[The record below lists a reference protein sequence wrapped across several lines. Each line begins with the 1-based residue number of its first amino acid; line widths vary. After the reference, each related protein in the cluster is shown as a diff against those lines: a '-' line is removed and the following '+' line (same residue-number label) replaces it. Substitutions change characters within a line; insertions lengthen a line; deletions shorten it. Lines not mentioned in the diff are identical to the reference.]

1 MNLTID
7 SKLILPLLGGII
19 FLTIF
24 LLGYSTIDNNW
35 YEFRD
40 DGVITMSVAK
50 NLVDYGFIGVNP
62 SGPIVEASS
71 SPLQTFLY
79 ALIYYLTGAN
89 YEVYSWWQ
97 TVLSTFFIGFIFI
110 NFFAKK
116 PITGVMVTVVSA
128 ASLTFFY
135 PFFLWHAS
143 GMENALTHLLLL
155 ATIYFLYKALV
166 SNQINYSVI
175 IVAVLATI
183 VRIENIYPIL
193 VLLMVFSI
201 YWYVVTRNFSG
212 FYLFLFVIFLWL
224 VFHTWRFIYFK
235 DLMPNTAYAQ
245 NISVGERIK
254 LLVSLDWPYL
264 QQSFYLAKEIFLDQ
278 AGWLLIVFFPMIVFA
293 KKNTNSLLLFLLII
307 LLCITSIFY
316 PFLFGPTRIDHARTT
331 TPMSLM
337 VFLFLSTLYFFTTAK
352 KLFHIYFLTGAL
364 PIILLVYSYME
375 IKPYYLGWSTKG
387 FNQVRNQFNQ
397 IAAEHNIYRA
407 TVSNPDLGVMSWYKQ
422 FNVIDLGVL
431 GSPIMA
437 KLENGP
443 EITEY
448 YLNYGLPDII
458 EAHKVWIKIY
468 CNSIFT
474 QARFQELYQ
483 MVGHKYDIFAICKD
497 QAKPPKIYWIRKDIT
512 NHSNSSER
520 TLLNDLQ
527 THLSVK
533 RIAKEVND
541 CGYDTHSC
549 RYIARTVYKFIPELR
564 QQQIFDSVLTL
575 FKSDTDR
582 ALLEGWRDPQAHQV
596 IIQAVKKNLITPL

>member
-1 MNLTID
+1 MNLIIVN
-7 SKLILPLLGGII
+7 KLNILSLLGGVI

-24 LLGYSTIDNNW
+24 LIGYSTIDTDW

-50 NLVDYGFIGVNP
+50 TLVDYGFIGVNP

-79 ALIYYLTGAN
+79 SLIYYLTGAN

-97 TVLSTFFIGFIFI
+97 TVVATFLIGFIFI
-110 NFFAKK
+110 SFFVEQ
-116 PITGVMVTVVSA
+116 PVTSIIVTVVSA
-128 ASLTFFY
+128 IGLTYFY

-143 GMENALTHLLLL
+143 GMENALTHLLFL
-155 ATIYFLYKALV
+155 ATLYFLYQTMVNNK
-166 SNQINYSVI
+166 INYLIVI
-175 IVAVLATI
+175 VIFLTTI
-183 VRIENIYPIL
+183 VRMESIYHISIL
-193 VLLMVFSI
+193 LIAFSI
-201 YWYVVTRNFSG
+201 YWYVVNRNFSA
-212 FYLFLFVIFLWL
+212 FYLLLLAVFLWL

-235 DLMPNTAYAQ
+235 DIMPNTAYAQ
-245 NISVGERIK
+245 SISVGDRIK
-254 LLVSLDWPYL
+254 QLVSLDWPYL
-264 QQSFYLAKEIFLDQ
+264 QQSFYLAKEIFLAQ
-278 AGWLLIVFFPMIVFA
+278 AGWLLIVFVPMIVLA
-293 KKNTNSLLLFLLII
+293 KKNTNSLLLFILII
-307 LLCITSIFY
+307 LLCITSIFN

-331 TPMSLM
+331 TQMSLV
-337 VFLFLSTLYFFTTAK
+337 VFLFLSTLYFFIDSK
-352 KLFHIYFLTGAL
+352 KLFYIYLLSCAL
-364 PIILLVYSYME
+364 PIIFLVYSDME
-375 IKPYYLGWSTKG
+375 IKPHYLGWSTKG
-387 FNQVRNQFNQ
+387 FNQVRNQFNK
-397 IAAEHNIYRA
+397 IAAEHHIYRA

-458 EAHKVWIKIY
+458 EAHGVWIKGY

-474 QARFQELYQ
+474 QKKFQELYQ
-483 MVGHKYDIFAICKD
+483 VVGPKYDISAICED
-497 QAKPPKIYWIRKDIT
+497 QAKPPRIYWVRKDIT
-512 NHSNSSER
+512 NNSISTER
-520 TLLNDLQ
+520 ILLNDLQ
-527 THLSVK
+527 THLSIE
-533 RIAKEVND
+533 RIATEVNH

-549 RYIARTVYKFIPELR
+549 SYIARTVYKFIPELR
-564 QQQIFDSVLTL
+564 QQKLFDSVLTL

-596 IIQAVKKNLITPL
+596 IIQAVKKNIKNP